1 VVLNVFYDKKK
12 IPVYDTSLYDNFKE
26 LTDKNKKPY
35 AILRDGS
42 VFIYPIPDEDITG
55 GLVIE

>member
-1 VVLNVFYDKKK
+1 
-12 IPVYDTSLYDNFKE
+12 

-42 VFIYPIPDEDITG
+42 IFVYPIPDKNITG